1 MVARDKLNASKVEE
15 EVERKKKV
23 STRFDIHTKCVG
35 MRACVHAWI
44 AATPCWPH
52 TYFKEILRKYW
63 NKMRSESIPN
73 FFSTSRSLCVC
84 VCVSRSTEQRK
95 TKRMEIEKN
104 SATSF
109 LLSSVTIDLKQCDIY
124 TSHGYAHVC
133 VYACFV
139 TNQQRMNRMNA
150 DVNGNGKIGG
160 IVLLHSTF
168 FETKYENWMGVN
180 AIMCVCYDSIELHLC
195 KILMRYN
202 CFKIR
207 EKKLR
212 HSIQLILFHFAL
224 FLVLILI
231 RVLLFHWMW
240 NVIW

>member
-1 MVARDKLNASKVEE
+1 MQMPYTTEAHTHWLKRPIVARDKLNASKVEE

-35 MRACVHAWI
+35 MRACVLELPQLPVDRTHI
-44 AATPCWPH
+44 SKK
-52 TYFKEILRKYW
+52 FFG
-63 NKMRSESIPN
+63 SIETKCDLN
-73 FFSTSRSLCVC
+73 RFQTFFHISFALCVC
-84 VCVSRSTEQRK
+84 RSTEQRK
-95 TKRMEIEKN
+95 TKRMEGEKN

-160 IVLLHSTF
+160 IVLLYSS
-168 FETKYENWMGVN
+168 KRNMR
-180 AIMCVCYDSIELHLC
+180 IEW
-195 KILMRYN
+195 
-202 CFKIR
+202 
-207 EKKLR
+207 E
-212 HSIQLILFHFAL
+212 
-224 FLVLILI
+224 
-231 RVLLFHWMW
+231 
-240 NVIW
+240 